1 MLTSAC
7 GTKDRRG
14 FTLVEIAAVLFIL
27 GLILWTVA
35 PRMSRLGDPGRDAVF
50 RDLASASEQAFDAS
64 LFEKRETR
72 LVLIPYARTY
82 EFLDPDLHFDE
93 RRPREF
99 GADLTITGIWVG
111 GEQRPLDLPTEIRY
125 QPGGRV
131 PEAQIFLQDSSNKK
145 NPSKWILSLN
155 PIDGAIQI
163 QESEGNMR

>member
-7 GTKDRRG
+7 GTTDRRG
-14 FTLVEIAAVLFIL
+14 FTLVEIAVVLFII

-72 LVLIPYARTY
+72 LVLIPSSRTY
-82 EFLDPDLHFDE
+82 EFLDPSRQFDE
-93 RRPREF
+93 RRPMEF
-99 GADLTITGIWVG
+99 GADLTITAILIG

-131 PEAQIFLQDSSNKK
+131 PEAEIHFQDTSDKK
-145 NPSKWILSLN
+145 KPTKWILSLN
-155 PIDGAIQI
+155 QVDGAIEI
-163 QESEGNMR
+163 MEDTGR